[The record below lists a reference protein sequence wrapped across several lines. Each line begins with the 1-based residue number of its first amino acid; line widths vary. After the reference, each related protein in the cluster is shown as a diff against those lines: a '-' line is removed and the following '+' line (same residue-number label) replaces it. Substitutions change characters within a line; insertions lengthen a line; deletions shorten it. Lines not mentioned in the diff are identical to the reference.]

1 MTHASCRVT
10 SILFVGRLPHL
21 EIELVVGLLS
31 TSYQLTIQ
39 VLYLFSFLFP
49 LLPPKSQIEK
59 SQALEFVLHVSDI
72 ANPAKDWELHRQ
84 WTSRIMEEF
93 FCQVRTGR

>member
-1 MTHASCRVT
+1 MIEKMCFVNA
-10 SILFVGRLPHL
+10 ILLILMGIVFAF
-21 EIELVVGLLS
+21 
-31 TSYQLTIQ
+31 T
-39 VLYLFSFLFP
+39 
-49 LLPPKSQIEK
+49 SQIEK
-59 SQALEFVLHVSDI
+59 SHALEFILHVSDI